1 MQQSGVVERQ
11 YKKPAPAGKQ
21 HWRQQM
27 NEITAGQLRLD
38 DTSNIDRI
46 YKKITWRLIPFLL
59 FCYILSYL
67 DRVNIGFAKL
77 QMLGDLQLSDAVY
90 GMGAGVF
97 FLGYFFFEVPSNIIM
112 HKVGARRWIARIM
125 ISWGV
130 LSAAMMFVESAT
142 SFYVLRFLLG
152 LAEAGFFPGIIYYLT
167 RWYPADRRGR
177 ATSLFLTAIALAGV
191 IGGPL
196 SGWIMR
202 DTNGLAGLAGWQWMF
217 LFEGI
222 PSVLAGFFLL
232 RYLDDKVEDATWLTD
247 AEKREVIALL
257 QTEEVGKSHS
267 SARKAFSS
275 GKTWLLSAIYFLFV
289 FSLYG
294 ISFWLPAIIKAAGV
308 QDVLDIG
315 LLSALPWAAGVIAML
330 LIARSADRRGERR
343 WHIAI
348 PALAGTIGFIISV
361 KFSANVPIAMLGM
374 AVATMGI
381 MSALPIFWSIPTAYL
396 GGAGAAAGIA
406 LINSFGNLSGFAGPS
421 LMGWIKSATGSLDS
435 GVYMLA
441 ACLLAGGLL
450 TLLTPPRVR

>member
-1 MQQSGVVERQ
+1 
-11 YKKPAPAGKQ
+11 
-21 HWRQQM
+21 M

-38 DTSNIDRI
+38 QTTDIDRI
-46 YKKITWRLIPFLL
+46 YKKISLRLIPFLL

-77 QMLGDLQLSDAVY
+77 QMLGDLGWSDAVY

-196 SGWIMR
+196 SGWILR

-217 LFEGI
+217 VAEGI
-222 PSVLAGFFLL
+222 PSVIAGFFLL
-232 RYLDDKVEDATWLTD
+232 RFLDDKVEDAKWLSD
-247 AEKREVIALL
+247 AEKREVLALL
-257 QTEEVGKSHS
+257 QKEEVGKSHS
-267 SARKAFSS
+267 SIGKAFSS
-275 GKTWLLSAIYFLFV
+275 GRTWLLAAIYFLFV
-289 FSLYG
+289 FALYG
-294 ISFWLPAIIKAAGV
+294 ISFWLPTIIKATGV
-308 QDVLDIG
+308 KDALDIG
-315 LLSALPWAAGVIAML
+315 LLSALPWAAGVVAMV
-330 LIARSADRRGERR
+330 LIARSADRQGERR

-348 PALAGTIGFIISV
+348 PAIAGTVGFIVSV
-361 KFSANVPIAMLGM
+361 KYSANIPVAMLGM
-374 AVATMGI
+374 SIATMGI
-381 MSALPIFWSIPTAYL
+381 MSALPIFWSLPTAYL
-396 GGAGAAAGIA
+396 GGAAAAAGIA
-406 LINSFGNLSGFAGPS
+406 LINSFGNLSGFVGPS
-421 LMGWIKSATGSLDS
+421 LMGWIKSVTGSLDS

-441 ACLLAGGLL
+441 GCLLAGGLL
-450 TLLTPPRVR
+450 TLCTSSKLR

>member
-1 MQQSGVVERQ
+1 
-11 YKKPAPAGKQ
+11 
-21 HWRQQM
+21 M
-27 NEITAGQLRLD
+27 NEITAGQVRLD
-38 DTSNIDRI
+38 ETTNIDRI
-46 YKKITWRLIPFLL
+46 YKKISLRLIPFLL

-77 QMLGDLQLSDAVY
+77 QMLGDLGWSDAVY

-142 SFYVLRFLLG
+142 SFYILRFLLG

-196 SGWIMR
+196 SGWILR
-202 DTNGLAGLAGWQWMF
+202 DANGIAGLAGWQWMF
-217 LFEGI
+217 VAEGI
-222 PSVLAGFFLL
+222 PSVIAGFFLL
-232 RYLDDKVEDATWLTD
+232 RFLDDKVEDAAWLTD
-247 AEKREVIALL
+247 AEKREVLALL
-257 QTEEVGKSHS
+257 QKEEVGKSHS
-267 SARKAFSS
+267 SIGKAFAS
-275 GKTWLLSAIYFLFV
+275 GRTWLLSLIYFLFV

-294 ISFWLPAIIKAAGV
+294 ISFWLPTIIKATGV
-308 QDVLDIG
+308 KDALDIG
-315 LLSALPWAAGVIAML
+315 LLSALPWAAGVVAMV
-330 LIARSADRRGERR
+330 LIARSADRHGERR

-348 PALAGTIGFIISV
+348 PAFLGTIGFIISV
-361 KFSANVPIAMLGM
+361 KFSANVPVAMLGM
-374 AVATMGI
+374 SIATMGI
-381 MSALPIFWSIPTAYL
+381 MSALPLFWSIPTAFL
-396 GGAGAAAGIA
+396 GGAAAAAGIA
-406 LINSFGNLSGFAGPS
+406 LINSFGNLSGFVGPA

-441 ACLLAGGLL
+441 GCLLAGGVL
-450 TLLTPPRVR
+450 TLCTSSKLR

>member
-1 MQQSGVVERQ
+1 
-11 YKKPAPAGKQ
+11 
-21 HWRQQM
+21 M

-38 DTSNIDRI
+38 ETSNIDRI
-46 YKKITWRLIPFLL
+46 YKKISVRLIPFLL

-77 QMLGDLQLSDAVY
+77 QMLGDLGWSDAVY

-142 SFYVLRFLLG
+142 SFYVVRFLLG

-196 SGWIMR
+196 SGWILR
-202 DTNGLAGLAGWQWMF
+202 DANGIAGLAGWQWMF
-217 LFEGI
+217 VAEGI
-222 PSVLAGFFLL
+222 PSVIAGFFLL
-232 RYLDDKVEDATWLTD
+232 RFLDDKVEDAKWLTD
-247 AEKREVIALL
+247 AEKREVLALL
-257 QTEEVGKSHS
+257 QKEEVGKSHS
-267 SARKAFSS
+267 SIGKAFSS
-275 GKTWLLSAIYFLFV
+275 GRTWLLSMIYFLFV

-294 ISFWLPAIIKAAGV
+294 ISFWLPTIIKATGV
-308 QDVLDIG
+308 KDALDIG
-315 LLSALPWAAGVIAML
+315 LLSALPWAAGVVAMVL
-330 LIARSADRRGERR
+330 VARSADRRGERR

-348 PALAGTIGFIISV
+348 PAVLGTIGFIISV
-361 KFSANVPIAMLGM
+361 KFSANVPVAMLGM
-374 AVATMGI
+374 SIATMGI
-381 MSALPIFWSIPTAYL
+381 MTALPIFWSIPTAYL
-396 GGAGAAAGIA
+396 GGAAAAAGIA
-406 LINSFGNLSGFAGPS
+406 LINSFGNLSGFVGPT
-421 LMGWIKSATGSLDS
+421 LMGWIKSVTGSLDS

-441 ACLLAGGLL
+441 GCLLAGGLL
-450 TLLTPPRVR
+450 TLCTSSKLR

>member
-1 MQQSGVVERQ
+1 
-11 YKKPAPAGKQ
+11 
-21 HWRQQM
+21 M
-27 NEITAGQLRLD
+27 NEFTAGHLRLD
-38 DTSNIDRI
+38 ETSTIDRI
-46 YKKITWRLIPFLL
+46 YKKISLRLIPFLL

-77 QMLGDLQLSDAVY
+77 QMLGDLGLSDAVY

-167 RWYPADRRGR
+167 RWYPAERRGR

-196 SGWIMR
+196 SGWILR
-202 DTNGLAGLAGWQWMF
+202 DSNGLAGLAGWQWMF
-217 LFEGI
+217 VAEGI
-222 PSVLAGFFLL
+222 PSVIAGFFLL
-232 RYLDDKVEDATWLTD
+232 RYLDDKVEDVKWLTD

-267 SARKAFSS
+267 SIGKAFSS
-275 GKTWLLSAIYFLFV
+275 GRTWLLSMIYFLFV

-294 ISFWLPAIIKAAGV
+294 ISFWLPTIIKAAGV
-308 QDVLDIG
+308 KDALDIG
-315 LLSALPWAAGVIAML
+315 LLSALPWAAGVIAMVL
-330 LIARSADRRGERR
+330 MARSADRRRERR

-348 PALAGTIGFIISV
+348 PALVGTIGFIISV

-374 AVATMGI
+374 SIATMGI
-381 MSALPIFWSIPTAYL
+381 MTVLPIFWSIPTAYL

-421 LMGWIKSATGSLDS
+421 LMGWIKSVTGSLDS

-441 ACLLAGGLL
+441 GCLLAGGVL
-450 TLLTPPRVR
+450 TLCTSSKLR

>member
-1 MQQSGVVERQ
+1 
-11 YKKPAPAGKQ
+11 
-21 HWRQQM
+21 M
-27 NEITAGQLRLD
+27 NEITAGHLRLD

-125 ISWGV
+125 ISWGI

-152 LAEAGFFPGIIYYLT
+152 VAEAGFFPGIIYYLT

-177 ATSLFLTAIALAGV
+177 ATSLFLTAIALAGL

-217 LFEGI
+217 LAEGI
-222 PSVLAGFFLL
+222 PSVIAGFFLL

-267 SARKAFSS
+267 SPSKAFSS
-275 GKTWLLSAIYFLFV
+275 GKTWLLSVIYFLFV

-308 QDVLDIG
+308 KDALDIG
-315 LLSALPWAAGVIAML
+315 LLSALPWAAGVISML

-348 PALAGTIGFIISV
+348 PALAGTLGFIISV
-361 KFSANVPIAMLGM
+361 KFSANVPVAMLGM
-374 AVATMGI
+374 ALATMGI
-381 MSALPIFWSIPTAYL
+381 MTALPIFWSIPTAYL

-406 LINSFGNLSGFAGPS
+406 LINSFGNLSGFVGPS

-441 ACLLAGGLL
+441 GCLLAGGLL

>member
-1 MQQSGVVERQ
+1 
-11 YKKPAPAGKQ
+11 
-21 HWRQQM
+21 M
-27 NEITAGQLRLD
+27 NQVTAGHLRLD

-196 SGWIMR
+196 SGWILR

-217 LFEGI
+217 LVEGL
-222 PSVLAGFFLL
+222 PSVIAGFFLL

-257 QTEEVGKSHS
+257 QTEEVSKSHS
-267 SARKAFSS
+267 SASKAFSS

-308 QDVLDIG
+308 QDALDIG

-361 KFSANVPIAMLGM
+361 KFSANVPIAMFGLS
-374 AVATMGI
+374 VATMGI

-396 GGAGAAAGIA
+396 GGAAAAAGIA
-406 LINSFGNLSGFAGPS
+406 LINSFGNLSGFVGPS

-441 ACLLAGGLL
+441 GCLLAGGLL

>member
-1 MQQSGVVERQ
+1 
-11 YKKPAPAGKQ
+11 
-21 HWRQQM
+21 M
-27 NEITAGQLRLD
+27 NEISAGQLRLD

-152 LAEAGFFPGIIYYLT
+152 VAEAGFFPGIIYYLT

-196 SGWIMR
+196 SGWILR

-217 LFEGI
+217 LIEGI

-232 RYLDDKVEDATWLTD
+232 RYLDDKVEDATWLSD
-247 AEKREVIALL
+247 ADKREVLALL

-267 SARKAFSS
+267 STRKAFSS

-294 ISFWLPAIIKAAGV
+294 VSFWLPAIIKAAGV
-308 QDVLDIG
+308 QDALDIG

-361 KFSANVPIAMLGM
+361 KFSANVPIAMFGLS
-374 AVATMGI
+374 VATMGI

-396 GGAGAAAGIA
+396 GGVAAAAGIA
-406 LINSFGNLSGFAGPS
+406 LINSFGNLSGFVGPS

-441 ACLLAGGLL
+441 GCLLAGGLL
-450 TLLTPPRVR
+450 TLLTPRRVR

>member
-1 MQQSGVVERQ
+1 
-11 YKKPAPAGKQ
+11 
-21 HWRQQM
+21 M

-38 DTSNIDRI
+38 ETSTIDRI
-46 YKKITWRLIPFLL
+46 YKKISLRLIPFLL

-77 QMLGDLQLSDAVY
+77 QMLGDLGLSDAVY

-167 RWYPADRRGR
+167 RWYPAERRGR

-196 SGWIMR
+196 SGWILR
-202 DTNGLAGLAGWQWMF
+202 DSNGLAGLAGWQWMF
-217 LFEGI
+217 VAEGI
-222 PSVLAGFFLL
+222 PSVIAGFFLL
-232 RYLDDKVEDATWLTD
+232 RYLDDKVEDVKWLTD

-267 SARKAFSS
+267 SIGKAFSS
-275 GKTWLLSAIYFLFV
+275 GRTWLLSMIYFLFV

-294 ISFWLPAIIKAAGV
+294 ISFWLPTIIKAAGV
-308 QDVLDIG
+308 KDALDIG
-315 LLSALPWAAGVIAML
+315 LLSALPWAAGVIAMVL
-330 LIARSADRRGERR
+330 MARSADRRRERR

-348 PALAGTIGFIISV
+348 PALVGTIGFIISV

-374 AVATMGI
+374 SIATMGI
-381 MSALPIFWSIPTAYL
+381 MTVLPIFWSIPTAYL

-441 ACLLAGGLL
+441 GCLLAGGVL
-450 TLLTPPRVR
+450 TLCTSSKLR

>member
-1 MQQSGVVERQ
+1 MSD
-11 YKKPAPAGKQ
+11 
-21 HWRQQM
+21 
-27 NEITAGQLRLD
+27 ITAEGVRFN
-38 DTSNIDRI
+38 DTANIDRI

-77 QMLGDLQLSDAVY
+77 QMLSDLQFSEAVY
-90 GMGAGVF
+90 GLGAGVF

-125 ISWGV
+125 ISWGI
-130 LSAAMMFVESAT
+130 LSAAMMFVNSAT

-191 IGGPL
+191 IGGPV
-196 SGWIMR
+196 SGWILR

-217 LFEGI
+217 LIEGI

-232 RYLDDKVEDATWLTD
+232 RFLDDRVEDAKWLTE
-247 AEKREVIALL
+247 AERREVVALL
-257 QTEEVGKSHS
+257 QKEEVTKSHS
-267 SARKAFSS
+267 TIGNAFSS
-275 GKTWLLSAIYFLFV
+275 GRTWLLSIIYFLFV

-294 ISFWLPAIIKAAGV
+294 ISFWLPTIIKAAGV
-308 QDVLDIG
+308 KDALNIG
-315 LLSALPWAAGVIAML
+315 LLSALPWAAGVIAMVL
-330 LIARSADRRGERR
+330 MARSADRCGERR

-348 PALAGTIGFIISV
+348 PSVLGAIGFLIAV
-361 KFSANVPIAMLGM
+361 KFNANVPIAMLGM
-374 AVATMGI
+374 SIATMGI

-396 GGAGAAAGIA
+396 GGAAAAAGIA
-406 LINSFGNLSGFAGPS
+406 LINSFGNLSGFVGPS
-421 LMGWIKSATGSLDS
+421 LMGWIKEVTGSLDN

-441 ACLLAGGLL
+441 GCLLMGGLL
-450 TLLTPPRVR
+450 TLFTSSKLR

>member
-1 MQQSGVVERQ
+1 MSD
-11 YKKPAPAGKQ
+11 
-21 HWRQQM
+21 
-27 NEITAGQLRLD
+27 ITAEGVRFN
-38 DTSNIDRI
+38 DTANIDRI

-77 QMLGDLQLSDAVY
+77 QMLSDLQFSEAVY
-90 GMGAGVF
+90 GLGAGVF

-125 ISWGV
+125 ISWGI
-130 LSAAMMFVESAT
+130 LSAAMMFVNSAT

-191 IGGPL
+191 IGGPV
-196 SGWIMR
+196 SGWILR

-217 LFEGI
+217 LIEGI

-232 RYLDDKVEDATWLTD
+232 RFLDDRVEDAKWLTE
-247 AEKREVIALL
+247 AERREVVALL
-257 QTEEVGKSHS
+257 QKEEVTKSHS
-267 SARKAFSS
+267 TIGKAFSS
-275 GKTWLLSAIYFLFV
+275 GRTWLLSIIYFLFV

-294 ISFWLPAIIKAAGV
+294 ISFWLPTIIKAAGV
-308 QDVLDIG
+308 KDALNIG
-315 LLSALPWAAGVIAML
+315 LLSALPWAAGVIAMVL
-330 LIARSADRRGERR
+330 MARSADRCGERR

-348 PALAGTIGFIISV
+348 PSVLGAIGFLIAV
-361 KFSANVPIAMLGM
+361 KFNANVPIAMLGM
-374 AVATMGI
+374 SIATMGI

-396 GGAGAAAGIA
+396 GGAAAAAGIA
-406 LINSFGNLSGFAGPS
+406 LINSFGNLSGFVGPS
-421 LMGWIKSATGSLDS
+421 LMGWIKEVTGSLDN

-441 ACLLAGGLL
+441 GCLLMGGLL
-450 TLLTPPRVR
+450 TLFTSSKLR

>member
-1 MQQSGVVERQ
+1 MSD
-11 YKKPAPAGKQ
+11 
-21 HWRQQM
+21 
-27 NEITAGQLRLD
+27 ITAEGVRFN
-38 DTSNIDRI
+38 DTANIDRI

-77 QMLGDLQLSDAVY
+77 QMLSDLQFSEAVY
-90 GMGAGVF
+90 GLGAGVF

-125 ISWGV
+125 ISWGI
-130 LSAAMMFVESAT
+130 LSAAMMFVNSAT

-191 IGGPL
+191 IGGPV
-196 SGWIMR
+196 SGWILR

-217 LFEGI
+217 LIEGI

-232 RYLDDKVEDATWLTD
+232 RFLDDKVEDAKWLTE
-247 AEKREVIALL
+247 AERREVVALL
-257 QTEEVGKSHS
+257 QKEEVTKSHS
-267 SARKAFSS
+267 TIGKAFSS
-275 GKTWLLSAIYFLFV
+275 GRTWLLSIIYFLFV

-294 ISFWLPAIIKAAGV
+294 ISFWLPTIITAAGV
-308 QDVLDIG
+308 KDALNIG
-315 LLSALPWAAGVIAML
+315 LLSALPWAAGVIAMVL
-330 LIARSADRRGERR
+330 MARSADRCGERR

-348 PALAGTIGFIISV
+348 PSVLGAIGFLIAV
-361 KFSANVPIAMLGM
+361 KFNANVPIAMLGM
-374 AVATMGI
+374 SIATMGI

-396 GGAGAAAGIA
+396 GGAAAAAGIA
-406 LINSFGNLSGFAGPS
+406 LINSFGNLSGFVGPS
-421 LMGWIKSATGSLDS
+421 LMGWIKEVTGSLDN

-441 ACLLAGGLL
+441 GCLLMGGLL
-450 TLLTPPRVR
+450 TLFTSSKLR

>member
-1 MQQSGVVERQ
+1 
-11 YKKPAPAGKQ
+11 
-21 HWRQQM
+21 M
-27 NEITAGQLRLD
+27 NEITAGHLRLD

-125 ISWGV
+125 ISWGL

-152 LAEAGFFPGIIYYLT
+152 VAEAGFFPGIIYYLT

-177 ATSLFLTAIALAGV
+177 ATSLFLTAIALAGL

-202 DTNGLAGLAGWQWMF
+202 DTNGLGGLAGWQWMF
-217 LFEGI
+217 LAEGM
-222 PSVLAGFFLL
+222 PSVIAGFFLL

-267 SARKAFSS
+267 SPSKAFSS
-275 GKTWLLSAIYFLFV
+275 GKTWLLSVIYFLFV

-308 QDVLDIG
+308 QDAFDIG

-361 KFSANVPIAMLGM
+361 KFSADVPIAMLGM

-406 LINSFGNLSGFAGPS
+406 LINSFGNLSGFVGPS

>member
-1 MQQSGVVERQ
+1 
-11 YKKPAPAGKQ
+11 
-21 HWRQQM
+21 
-27 NEITAGQLRLD
+27 
-38 DTSNIDRI
+38 
-46 YKKITWRLIPFLL
+46 
-59 FCYILSYL
+59 
-67 DRVNIGFAKL
+67 
-77 QMLGDLQLSDAVY
+77 
-90 GMGAGVF
+90 
-97 FLGYFFFEVPSNIIM
+97 M

-196 SGWIMR
+196 SGWILR
-202 DTNGLAGLAGWQWMF
+202 DSNGLAGLAGWQWMF
-217 LFEGI
+217 VAEGI
-222 PSVLAGFFLL
+222 PSVIAGFFLL
-232 RYLDDKVEDATWLTD
+232 RYLDDRVEDATWLTD
-247 AEKREVIALL
+247 ADKREVIALL

-267 SARKAFSS
+267 SVREAFSS
-275 GKTWLLSAIYFLFV
+275 GRTWLLSVIYFLFV

-294 ISFWLPAIIKAAGV
+294 ISFWLPTIIKAAGV
-308 QDVLDIG
+308 KDALDIG
-315 LLSALPWAAGVIAML
+315 MLSALPWAAGVIAMVL
-330 LIARSADRRGERR
+330 MARSADRRGERR

-348 PALAGTIGFIISV
+348 PALVGTIGFIISV

-374 AVATMGI
+374 SIATMGI
-381 MSALPIFWSIPTAYL
+381 MTVLTIFWSIPTAYL

-421 LMGWIKSATGSLDS
+421 LMGWIKSVTGSLDS
-435 GVYMLA
+435 GVYLLA
-441 ACLLAGGLL
+441 GCLLAGGVL
-450 TLLTPPRVR
+450 TLFTSSRLR

>member
-1 MQQSGVVERQ
+1 
-11 YKKPAPAGKQ
+11 
-21 HWRQQM
+21 M

-38 DTSNIDRI
+38 ETSTIDRI
-46 YKKITWRLIPFLL
+46 YKKISLRLIPFLL

-77 QMLGDLQLSDAVY
+77 QMLGDLGLSDAVY

-167 RWYPADRRGR
+167 RWYPAERRGR

-196 SGWIMR
+196 SGWILR
-202 DTNGLAGLAGWQWMF
+202 DSNGLAGLPGWQWMF
-217 LFEGI
+217 VAEGI
-222 PSVLAGFFLL
+222 PSVIAGFFLL
-232 RYLDDKVEDATWLTD
+232 RYLDDKVEDVKWLTD

-267 SARKAFSS
+267 SIGKAFSS
-275 GKTWLLSAIYFLFV
+275 GRTWLLSMIYFLFV

-294 ISFWLPAIIKAAGV
+294 ISFWLPTIIKAAGV
-308 QDVLDIG
+308 KDALDIG
-315 LLSALPWAAGVIAML
+315 LLSALPWAAGVIAMVL
-330 LIARSADRRGERR
+330 MARSADRRRERR

-348 PALAGTIGFIISV
+348 PALVGTIGFIISV

-374 AVATMGI
+374 SIATMGI
-381 MSALPIFWSIPTAYL
+381 MTVLPIFWSIPTAYL

-421 LMGWIKSATGSLDS
+421 LMGWIKSVTGSLDS

-441 ACLLAGGLL
+441 GCLLAGGVL
-450 TLLTPPRVR
+450 TLCTSSKLR

>member
-1 MQQSGVVERQ
+1 MSD
-11 YKKPAPAGKQ
+11 
-21 HWRQQM
+21 
-27 NEITAGQLRLD
+27 ITAEGVRFN
-38 DTSNIDRI
+38 DTANIDRI

-77 QMLGDLQLSDAVY
+77 QMLSDLQFSEAVY
-90 GMGAGVF
+90 GLGAGVF

-125 ISWGV
+125 ISWGI
-130 LSAAMMFVESAT
+130 LSAAMMFVNSAT

-191 IGGPL
+191 IGGPV
-196 SGWIMR
+196 SGWILR

-217 LFEGI
+217 LIEGI

-232 RYLDDKVEDATWLTD
+232 RFLDDKVEDAKWLTE
-247 AEKREVIALL
+247 AERREVVALL
-257 QTEEVGKSHS
+257 QKEEVTKSHS
-267 SARKAFSS
+267 TIGKAFSS
-275 GKTWLLSAIYFLFV
+275 GRTWLLSIIYFLFV

-294 ISFWLPAIIKAAGV
+294 ISFWLPTIIKAAGV
-308 QDVLDIG
+308 KDALNIG
-315 LLSALPWAAGVIAML
+315 LLSALPWAAGVIAMVL
-330 LIARSADRRGERR
+330 MARSADRCGERR

-348 PALAGTIGFIISV
+348 PSVLGAIGFLIAV
-361 KFSANVPIAMLGM
+361 KFNANVPIAMLGM
-374 AVATMGI
+374 SIATMGI

-396 GGAGAAAGIA
+396 GGAAAAAGIA
-406 LINSFGNLSGFAGPS
+406 LINSFGNLSGFVGPS
-421 LMGWIKSATGSLDS
+421 LMGWIKEVTGSLDN

-441 ACLLAGGLL
+441 GCLLMGGLL
-450 TLLTPPRVR
+450 TLFTSSKLR